1 MDQDNFK
8 NKRESYHKVYEA
20 LLTDGDQDGPGD
32 PTQNDYHHEY
42 PGISQSKI
50 KQK

>member
-8 NKRESYHKVYEA
+8 NKRESYHKAYES

-32 PTQNDYHHEY
+32 PTHNDYHHEY